1 MIQSYYNAAA
11 ILGTLPTQPLR
22 TSSSRS
28 SLSVFNPR
36 IYVAEDI
43 FKKIIIELLRLRVPL
58 LPWSKGK
65 PIAWDVTVADT
76 FAESHLSTAAEQ
88 GADNKTVKYQRL
100 EKTHIF
106 LPVVIE
112 TAGSWS

>member
-1 MIQSYYNAAA
+1 MGAVNSDGVEFMDDPWRRITQVTNDNREKAFLYQRLSVMIQSCYNAAA

-43 FKKIIIELLRLRVPL
+43 
-58 LPWSKGK
+58 
-65 PIAWDVTVADT
+65 
-76 FAESHLSTAAEQ
+76 
-88 GADNKTVKYQRL
+88 
-100 EKTHIF
+100 
-106 LPVVIE
+106 
-112 TAGSWS
+112 